1 MAVSTSGVGRTITEG
16 PLKIEL
22 GPELEICLVCVS
34 GELDCINAPVLDA
47 QLHRLLTS
55 TELRSVILDLSELE
69 FIDSIGVECLLK
81 ATQRSRENGDR
92 LRIIAVHPRI
102 DRALDLTGMREV
114 LPLLGSDQRGASE
127 GPFYR

>member
-1 MAVSTSGVGRTITEG
+1 MAVSTSHHGVRTITEG
-16 PLKIEL
+16 PLKVEL
-22 GPELEICLVCVS
+22 SPELEICLVRAS

-81 ATQRSRENGDR
+81 ATQCVAREWRSSADRRGPSARRPRFGDHR
-92 LRIIAVHPRI
+92 TRQ
-102 DRALDLTGMREV
+102 M
-114 LPLLGSDQRGASE
+114 LPFLGTRPTASSGA
-127 GPFYR
+127 

>member
-1 MAVSTSGVGRTITEG
+1 MAVSTSDRGARTITEG
-16 PLKIEL
+16 PLKVEL
-22 GPELEICLVCVS
+22 SPELEICLVRAS

-81 ATQRSRENGDR
+81 ATQWSREMAIVCGSSRSIRVSTALWRSPGRASCSPSSGPVR
-92 LRIIAVHPRI
+92 LPPR
-102 DRALDLTGMREV
+102 APET
-114 LPLLGSDQRGASE
+114 
-127 GPFYR
+127 

>member
-1 MAVSTSGVGRTITEG
+1 MAVSTSDRGARTITEG
-16 PLKIEL
+16 PLKVEL
-22 GPELEICLVCVS
+22 SPELEICLVRAS

-81 ATQRSRENGDR
+81 ATQWSRENGDR
-92 LRIIAVHPRI
+92 LRIVAVHPRV
-102 DRALDLTGMREV
+102 DRALEITGTRQV
-114 LPLLGSDQRGASE
+114 LPFLGTRPTASSGA
-127 GPFYR
+127 